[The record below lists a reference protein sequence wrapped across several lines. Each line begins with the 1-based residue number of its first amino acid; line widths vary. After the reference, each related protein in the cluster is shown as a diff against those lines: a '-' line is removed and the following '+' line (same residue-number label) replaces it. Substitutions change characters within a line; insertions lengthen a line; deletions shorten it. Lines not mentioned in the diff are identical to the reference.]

1 MDHSQVVG
9 LALCLA
15 AVAGHQGATDQIA
28 QNGAVAVAEQDGKQ
42 HAHRQAALDLHHRVA
57 FDDMADLVADDAGQF
72 MVGRHVVDQAFEQVN
87 VAAWHR
93 QGVDFFRIQHL
104 ELIGDILA
112 VGHRGNRRADP
123 GHPGL
128 QFGVVDHAVFLFQVS
143 GDALA
148 QLDFLLG
155 PDQQRFRR
163 RRRAK
168 IGKEQQP
175 QGQQQRADHFTR
187 KVHLVHLTSL
197 ISSYHHCK
205 EFEYLCRN
213 NRQEQNSGGIV
224 MDEQDRTQVTD
235 DVFLEIAR
243 SAMQAVNEVARQ
255 EKRGALAELTQLF
268 SERIAPQ
275 IVVRRLDAETATP
288 AVAFEIK
295 LTLIYGVRIPEV
307 VEKVRA
313 AVKAEVENLTGYTVQ
328 RIDVLVEKLVR
339 PEPAAEAE
347 SVNKEF

>member
-1 MDHSQVVG
+1 
-9 LALCLA
+9 
-15 AVAGHQGATDQIA
+15 
-28 QNGAVAVAEQDGKQ
+28 
-42 HAHRQAALDLHHRVA
+42 
-57 FDDMADLVADDAGQF
+57 
-72 MVGRHVVDQAFEQVN
+72 
-87 VAAWHR
+87 
-93 QGVDFFRIQHL
+93 
-104 ELIGDILA
+104 
-112 VGHRGNRRADP
+112 
-123 GHPGL
+123 
-128 QFGVVDHAVFLFQVS
+128 
-143 GDALA
+143 
-148 QLDFLLG
+148 
-155 PDQQRFRR
+155 
-163 RRRAK
+163 
-168 IGKEQQP
+168 
-175 QGQQQRADHFTR
+175 
-187 KVHLVHLTSL
+187 
-197 ISSYHHCK
+197 
-205 EFEYLCRN
+205 
-213 NRQEQNSGGIV
+213 

-313 AVKAEVENLTGYTVQ
+313 AVKAEVENLTGYAVQ

-339 PEPAAEAE
+339 PEPAAESE

>member
-1 MDHSQVVG
+1 
-9 LALCLA
+9 
-15 AVAGHQGATDQIA
+15 
-28 QNGAVAVAEQDGKQ
+28 
-42 HAHRQAALDLHHRVA
+42 
-57 FDDMADLVADDAGQF
+57 
-72 MVGRHVVDQAFEQVN
+72 
-87 VAAWHR
+87 
-93 QGVDFFRIQHL
+93 
-104 ELIGDILA
+104 
-112 VGHRGNRRADP
+112 
-123 GHPGL
+123 
-128 QFGVVDHAVFLFQVS
+128 
-143 GDALA
+143 
-148 QLDFLLG
+148 
-155 PDQQRFRR
+155 
-163 RRRAK
+163 
-168 IGKEQQP
+168 
-175 QGQQQRADHFTR
+175 
-187 KVHLVHLTSL
+187 
-197 ISSYHHCK
+197 
-205 EFEYLCRN
+205 
-213 NRQEQNSGGIV
+213 

-275 IVVRRLDAETATP
+275 IVVRRLDAETAMP

>member
-1 MDHSQVVG
+1 
-9 LALCLA
+9 
-15 AVAGHQGATDQIA
+15 
-28 QNGAVAVAEQDGKQ
+28 
-42 HAHRQAALDLHHRVA
+42 
-57 FDDMADLVADDAGQF
+57 
-72 MVGRHVVDQAFEQVN
+72 
-87 VAAWHR
+87 
-93 QGVDFFRIQHL
+93 
-104 ELIGDILA
+104 
-112 VGHRGNRRADP
+112 
-123 GHPGL
+123 
-128 QFGVVDHAVFLFQVS
+128 
-143 GDALA
+143 
-148 QLDFLLG
+148 
-155 PDQQRFRR
+155 
-163 RRRAK
+163 
-168 IGKEQQP
+168 
-175 QGQQQRADHFTR
+175 
-187 KVHLVHLTSL
+187 
-197 ISSYHHCK
+197 
-205 EFEYLCRN
+205 
-213 NRQEQNSGGIV
+213 

-275 IVVRRLDAETATP
+275 IVVKRLDAETAMP

-313 AVKAEVENLTGYTVQ
+313 AVKAEVENLTGYAVQ